1 MKEMFNRLSVGGVL
15 ERAAELVPDKIGVIE
30 EAQSLTYRELN
41 DMANS
46 FASSLSGLGFRKG
59 DRVAIY
65 MKNSVELMVSF
76 YALQKLGVIVTWVNP
91 HYRKAEAQFILK
103 NSGSKGV
110 IIFEEWEG
118 YNYLNAVMALKPSL
132 PDLE

>member
-46 FASSLSGLGFRKG
+46 FASSL
-59 DRVAIY
+59 
-65 MKNSVELMVSF
+65 
-76 YALQKLGVIVTWVNP
+76 
-91 HYRKAEAQFILK
+91 
-103 NSGSKGV
+103 
-110 IIFEEWEG
+110 
-118 YNYLNAVMALKPSL
+118 
-132 PDLE
+132 